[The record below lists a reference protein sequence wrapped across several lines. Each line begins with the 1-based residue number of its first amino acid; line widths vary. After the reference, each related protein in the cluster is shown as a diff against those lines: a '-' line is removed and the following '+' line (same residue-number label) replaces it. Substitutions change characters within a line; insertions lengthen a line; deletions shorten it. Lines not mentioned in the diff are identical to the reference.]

1 MRLFRFYSYF
11 YDKEIYTGL
20 SKSIFNHLINMRLL
34 ALALFF
40 LFSIQASGNDG
51 EIVAGDTIVKMQGF
65 VYDTLTSPTEK
76 IGINAKILLESLPHG
91 NEVGIITSSDSGY
104 YEYYINISSTYH
116 ITIQTDRHRKYTEVF
131 DPRSFF
137 KNGDF
142 SRDFYMELQ
151 LKENQVIRLNKL
163 IFEQGKAF
171 ITPASYTELN
181 RLHSIMEEHP
191 NMEIQLEGHTDYR
204 GSKKLNLE
212 LSQQR
217 VDAVKAYL
225 VGKGINTKQIKT
237 KAYGGTQPLIK
248 EQSMEASELNRR
260 VEVRIL
266 KLD

>member
-1 MRLFRFYSYF
+1 MLRKYTKDNPKAFFNHVIYMRLF
-11 YDKEIYTGL
+11 
-20 SKSIFNHLINMRLL
+20 
-34 ALALFF
+34 ALAFIF
-40 LFSIQASGNDG
+40 LISTQAHGSEW

-65 VYDTLTSPTEK
+65 VYDTLTSPEER
-76 IGINAKILLESLPHG
+76 IGVNAKILLESLPHG

-104 YEYYINISSTYH
+104 YEYYINISLTYN
-116 ITIQTDRHRKYTEVF
+116 ITLQTDRHRKYTEVF
-131 DPRSFF
+131 NPRNYF

-142 SRDFYMELQ
+142 SRDFYMEPQ

-181 RLHSIMEEHP
+181 RLYSIMEEHP
-191 NMEIQLEGHTDYR
+191 SMEIQLEGHTDYR

-217 VDAVKAYL
+217 VEAVKAYL

-248 EQSMEASELNRR
+248 EQSIEASELNRR